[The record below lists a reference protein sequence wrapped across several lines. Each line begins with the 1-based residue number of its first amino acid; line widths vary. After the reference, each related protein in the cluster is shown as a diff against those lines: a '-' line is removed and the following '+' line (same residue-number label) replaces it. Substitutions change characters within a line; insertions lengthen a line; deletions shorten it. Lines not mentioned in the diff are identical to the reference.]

1 MKTIGKIA
9 ALAMTVG
16 MALAL
21 TACGGSAS
29 SSAASSSSA
38 SASASSSSASTTS
51 SSASASASASASTA
65 SASSSAASSASS
77 ASADYYENEYF
88 AVSYTLPEGWKFAED
103 ANLSELNSQI
113 AAATSGARIDMAAR
127 SADETGLVV
136 FAIEEANAE
145 NAGQTPE
152 THLEAEVKQLTD
164 SATSGNVT
172 ATTESADLTFEG
184 SDSNIPFMITALN
197 SNGTEYH
204 IGQACMQKDGDFFD
218 ILVMGPTE
226 ADITNTISGLKL
238 ILG

>member
-51 SSASASASASASTA
+51 SSASASASASTA

-113 AAATSGARIDMAAR
+113 AAAASGARIDMAAR

-218 ILVMGPTE
+218 ILVMGTTE